1 MGNLCDIVIDYKAMM
16 NFSTTLMRQL
26 HAFLSKDDQ
35 AGLYAS
41 LPRILAAAKK
51 NNVPDLTDIHYWT
64 KTLIEDIEIC
74 P

>member
-1 MGNLCDIVIDYKAMM
+1 MLDIMVDYKAMM
-16 NFSTTLMRQL
+16 NFSTTLLRQL
-26 HAFLSKDDQ
+26 HAFLSRDDQ

-51 NNVPDLTDIHYWT
+51 TNVPDLTEIHYWS